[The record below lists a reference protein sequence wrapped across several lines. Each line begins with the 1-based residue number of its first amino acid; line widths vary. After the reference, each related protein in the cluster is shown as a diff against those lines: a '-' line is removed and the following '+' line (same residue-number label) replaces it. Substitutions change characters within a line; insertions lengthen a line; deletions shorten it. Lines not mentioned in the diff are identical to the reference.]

1 MKKELLYLNI
11 LHIFNDGYQASYLL
25 LLPFIAKDLN
35 INLTQ
40 VGTLG
45 SVMYLFDVILS
56 LPSAYISSRFGGF
69 KTLLLSLSFFTTA
82 FLLTTFTPSYA
93 FLLITFT
100 IAGLG
105 FGLFHPTAFALI
117 AHWSTKET
125 RGTEMGKFTAIG
137 DVGRIGITTLLTFM
151 ISFIG
156 WKLTS
161 GVYGIAAGII
171 FLVVYI
177 SHIKNKETYIHQ
189 KSNQPVRM
197 KDLLVNKRF
206 ILASVAGTLDNF
218 ASSSLFLF
226 IPFLLLHKGIS
237 PSILGLL
244 TGAFFVGN
252 FLGKT
257 FLGKSVDRFGNVK
270 VFIIAEICMAIFI
283 FVLTN
288 VNSLFLI
295 IPVSIILGALTKGTA
310 PVRMTLLSESVEHH
324 GSFEKAFGLSI
335 LLGSI
340 GAALAPVLLG
350 YASDNFGID
359 YAFYISA
366 FFALAAVIPI
376 IGYSF
381 IKNQT
386 AV

>member
-25 LLPFIAKDLN
+25 LLPFIAKDLQ

-45 SVMYLFDVILS
+45 SVMFLFDVLLAIPSSYLS
-56 LPSAYISSRFGGF
+56 SKIGGF
-69 KTLLLSLSFFTTA
+69 KTLLLALSFYTAA
-82 FLLTTFTPSYA
+82 FLLTSFTPSYWY
-93 FLLITFT
+93 LILTFT
-100 IAGLG
+100 VAGLG

-117 AHWSTKET
+117 ARWTDKET
-125 RGTEMGKFTAIG
+125 RGTEMGQFTAIG
-137 DVGRIGITTLLTFM
+137 DVGRIGITALLTFV
-151 ISFIG
+151 ISYIG

-161 GVYGIAAGII
+161 GIYGIAAGII
-171 FLVVYI
+171 FLVIYFV
-177 SHIKNKETYIHQ
+177 HIKNKETYIQQ
-189 KSNQPVRM
+189 KSNKPVSM
-197 KDLLVNKRF
+197 KDLFTNKRF
-206 ILASVAGTLDNF
+206 VLASLAGTLDNF

-244 TGAFFVGN
+244 TGTFFVGN

-257 FLGKSVDRFGNVK
+257 YLGRLVDSFGNIK
-270 VFIIAEICMAIFI
+270 VFIIAEICMAVFI
-283 FVLTN
+283 LVLTN
-288 VNSLFLI
+288 VNSLFFI
-295 IPVSIILGALTKGTA
+295 IPISIILGALTKGTA
-310 PVRMTLLSESVEHH
+310 PVRMTLLSESVDHH
-324 GSFEKAFGLSI
+324 GSYEKAFALSI
-335 LLGSI
+335 MMGST

-366 FFALAAVIPI
+366 FFAVAAVIPVF
-376 IGYSF
+376 GYSF
-381 IKNQT
+381 IKKQSK
-386 AV
+386 V